1 MTEDAQGERIL
12 TDEAELGRILGEM
25 KEGGNFKASLLVN
38 MEGLPLSCIS
48 SPFDNETIAA
58 MVALVKNTIRQAR
71 EQIGLDDVDEVS
83 VVQGDK
89 MRLVCRY
96 FVAGGE
102 ELILAAIA
110 PPHQT
115 YRRLTNQAIR
125 QVKVMW
131 KPSSRGRY

>member
-1 MTEDAQGERIL
+1 MTDHAEGDREL
-12 TDEAELGRILGEM
+12 TDEAQLLEILREM
-25 KEGGNFKASLLVN
+25 KELGHFKASLLVD
-38 MEGLPLSCIS
+38 MEGLTLSSIS

-58 MVALVKNTIRQAR
+58 MVALVKNSIRQAR

-115 YRRLTNQAIR
+115 YRQLTNRAIR